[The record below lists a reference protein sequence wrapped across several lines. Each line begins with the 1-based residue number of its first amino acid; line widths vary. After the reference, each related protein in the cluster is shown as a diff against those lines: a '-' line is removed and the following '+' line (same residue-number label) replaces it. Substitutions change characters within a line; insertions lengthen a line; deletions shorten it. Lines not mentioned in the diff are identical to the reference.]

1 MPVPLQVQCATDT
14 DNASADNG
22 YAHGKYPKEPSRSL
36 WNDERIY
43 CRNAV
48 TGADQRIDIQLG
60 NRIAMIG
67 GKRGN
72 AADHVS
78 QPVAVHTWHSAKT
91 IKQAC
96 ALELREQCQSFVM
109 CDRR

>member
-48 TGADQRIDIQLG
+48 TGAD
-60 NRIAMIG
+60 
-67 GKRGN
+67 
-72 AADHVS
+72 HVS

-109 CDRR
+109 CDRRWRQCSVLR